1 MKIKGRQQSVA
12 FQFSFILDLIRIGV
26 SVIRSSSI
34 KLEPLSCGKVS
45 YERKP
50 FSTAGNPTIFVEFKI
65 TKKKYFKC
73 RTRDGRYRES
83 VKCNA
88 AEDTH
93 YLARDRLLLPW
104 LEEVGVL
111 AEAEAPPSEDP
122 RPSDIFPSLLSGASF
137 RFSAI
142 RSATKT
148 KTKKENHEHNV
159 DTFKSIFVTKL
170 TRIA

>member
-1 MKIKGRQQSVA
+1 VA
-12 FQFSFILDLIRIGV
+12 KYRISGSPFQRPAIQRFLLNL
-26 SVIRSSSI
+26 
-34 KLEPLSCGKVS
+34 K
-45 YERKP
+45 
-50 FSTAGNPTIFVEFKI
+50 FK
-65 TKKKYFKC
+65 KKKYFKC

-111 AEAEAPPSEDP
+111 AEAEAPPNEDP

-148 KTKKENHEHNV
+148 KTKKR
-159 DTFKSIFVTKL
+159 TMSITL
-170 TRIA
+170 THSNQFL

>member
-1 MKIKGRQQSVA
+1 MK
-12 FQFSFILDLIRIGV
+12 
-26 SVIRSSSI
+26 
-34 KLEPLSCGKVS
+34 C
-45 YERKP
+45 
-50 FSTAGNPTIFVEFKI
+50 T
-65 TKKKYFKC
+65 
-73 RTRDGRYRES
+73 TRDGRYRES

-142 RSATKT
+142 RSATKV
-148 KTKKENHEHNV
+148 KREP
-159 DTFKSIFVTKL
+159 
-170 TRIA
+170 